1 MKKDTKQAFLL
12 QPAISGDEVASKLQG
27 TFVLKRTLFIVAL
40 LAVLCAGAFW
50 WFQSS
55 DELTLRHPDYG
66 QDCDVLANA
75 SELSEKVDCVR
86 VWYGTNRSLELAD
99 TQDTSDEQ
107 DVVVGLGASGG
118 ALKLGRADVW
128 LPKLVSAGGTRER
141 GETPHVKGDVPDDP
155 EVLASNVFLTRV
167 TTTGKETFATTL
179 QDAINDDYSDSA
191 LLFVHGF
198 NVAFDAALIRA
209 AQLSVDLKRDE
220 YYDVGVP
227 VLFSWPSAGQMSLS
241 DYKGDRDRS
250 LGAAPYLEQ
259 FLDILTE
266 DIEVDRINIIA
277 HSMGNRVLTQALQDY
292 AGDYLERHGRDD
304 LEFRIILVA
313 ADVERDIF
321 KQANAVFDNLD
332 ANVTIYTS
340 DTDRALQI
348 SSVVNQ
354 AKRLGDTDKNK
365 PFIRSDERYLTVDAT
380 DVATELFGI
389 GHGYYS
395 DSPTVLWDIMC
406 AIDDTFPEDRSLRE
420 ARYGDEPDG
429 ERYYRITGEID
440 PAFEECSVYR
450 AVYPLGLA
458 VDEDGQPITDPSRRP
473 VGVPPPPTTAP
484 PPPPMPAPPPPPEP
498 QGPSE
503 MEVILFYNDMNIV
516 DLTPLEPQ
524 LQQLIASGPLRE
536 ILIEAHTDDNGSRAD
551 SFIQSEAWAEAVR
564 DWLISRGVPSNIITT
579 VSYGHERPRVLGD
592 DPIARAQNRRIEV
605 TVTYNQ

>member
-1 MKKDTKQAFLL
+1 MAY
-12 QPAISGDEVASKLQG
+12 KLVE
-27 TFVLKRTLFIVAL
+27 TLVLKRILFVVAL
-40 LAVLCAGAFW
+40 LAVLAAGVFW

-66 QDCDVLANA
+66 QDCDVLAKA
-75 SELSEKVDCVR
+75 SELSEKVDCIR
-86 VWYGTNRSLELAD
+86 VWYGTSRALELAD
-99 TQDTSDEQ
+99 TQNTSDEQ
-107 DVVVGLGASGG
+107 DVVAGLGSSGD

-155 EVLASNVFLTRV
+155 DVLASNVFLTRV

-179 QDAINDDYSDSA
+179 QDAIDGDYSDSA

-241 DYKGDRDRS
+241 DYQGDRDRS

-292 AGDYLERHGRDD
+292 ARDYLERHGRDD

-321 KQANAVFDNLD
+321 EQANAVFDNLD
-332 ANVTIYTS
+332 ANITIYTS

-365 PFIRSDERYLTVDAT
+365 PFIRDDARYLTVDAT

-395 DSPTVLWDIMC
+395 DNPTVLWDIMC
-406 AIDDTFPEDRSLRE
+406 AIDDTFPNERSLRE

-429 ERYYRITGEID
+429 DRYYRITGDVD
-440 PAFEECSVYR
+440 PVFEECSVYR
-450 AVYPLGLA
+450 ASYPLGAA
-458 VDEDGQPITDPSRRP
+458 VDADGNPITDVPDDMRP
-473 VGVPPPPTTAP
+473 PMTGAPPPVSAPPPP
-484 PPPPMPAPPPPPEP
+484 PPPPMPAPPPPSAPP
-498 QGPSE
+498 PLAPSE
-503 MEVILFYNDMNIV
+503 YFLFYNDVDVV

-524 LQQLIASGPLRE
+524 LNALLSGLVSAGALVESIR
-536 ILIEAHTDDNGSRAD
+536 IEAHTDSDGERDLNLRRG
-551 SFIQSEAWAEAVR
+551 QAWADAVK
-564 DWLISRGVPSNIITT
+564 DWLVTRGVSADIITAI
-579 VSYGHERPRVLGD
+579 SFGEDRLSIISD
-592 DPIARAQNRRIEV
+592 DPEARALNRRIEV